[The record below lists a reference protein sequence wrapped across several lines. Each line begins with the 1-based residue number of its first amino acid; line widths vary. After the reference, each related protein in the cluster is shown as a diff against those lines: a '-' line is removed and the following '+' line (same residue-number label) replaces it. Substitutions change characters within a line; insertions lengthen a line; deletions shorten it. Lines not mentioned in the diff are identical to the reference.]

1 MLFNSYIFIFVFL
14 PIVLLGW
21 FGLNKIKLQKEA

>member
-1 MLFNSYIFIFVFL
+1 ML

-21 FGLNKIKLQKEA
+21 FLQFAGVKNVIVDSNMLEEQI